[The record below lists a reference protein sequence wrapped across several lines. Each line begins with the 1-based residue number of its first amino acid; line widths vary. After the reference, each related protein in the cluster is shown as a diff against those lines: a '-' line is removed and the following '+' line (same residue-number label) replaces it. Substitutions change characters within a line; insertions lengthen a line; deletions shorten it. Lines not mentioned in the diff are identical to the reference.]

1 MKKNGILYAS
11 FKYGEGKR
19 VVRERDFYD
28 YNEVS
33 LKALMIKNGFCIE
46 DIFMTQDVRED
57 RKMERWI
64 NVLAGK

>member
-1 MKKNGILYAS
+1 MGYFTLLLNT
-11 FKYGEGKR
+11 E
-19 VVRERDFYD
+19 RERDFYD

-33 LKALMIKNGFCIE
+33 LKVLMIKNGFCIE

-57 RKMERWI
+57 RKMERWM